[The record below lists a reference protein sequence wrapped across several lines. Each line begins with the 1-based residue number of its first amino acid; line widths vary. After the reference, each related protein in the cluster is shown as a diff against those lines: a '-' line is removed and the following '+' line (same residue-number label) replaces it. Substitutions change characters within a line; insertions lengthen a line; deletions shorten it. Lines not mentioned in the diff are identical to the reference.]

1 MKKDQTESEDS
12 FIESEIYPII
22 KFKIGC
28 IRGVPFTY
36 NPIVNK
42 SSDCNISII

>member
-22 KFKIGC
+22 KFKIG
-28 IRGVPFTY
+28 GS
-36 NPIVNK
+36 NPSFFLLFNK
-42 SSDCNISII
+42 YLKNGKKTS